1 MEKLLQ
7 SLCSAQSAKDIEG
20 RIFNEDETKLPP
32 SQTYEISE
40 FSCIISRITTLA
52 LHFLIFRNVISLPL
66 LQFPNFQHYIVTLP
80 YQVPRRLGLSYFVI
94 FLPTTYFVR
103 KVGSKLASSLDI
115 LHFRGNHFPTKLA
128 NFVSIRISDS
138 QVLLHFRVYSN
149 LFLSITD
156 DHRNNNLKL
165 KSLLDLAK
173 LAMFGFHL
181 KYYTFQLSGTAAT
194 TKA

>member
-20 RIFNEDETKLPP
+20 RIFNEEDETKLPQ
-32 SQTYEISE
+32 SQTFEISE
-40 FSCIISRITTLA
+40 FSCIISRIATLA
-52 LHFLIFRNVISLPL
+52 LHFLILRNVIS
-66 LQFPNFQHYIVTLP
+66 FTFVKIYEVW
-80 YQVPRRLGLSYFVI
+80 RRHGLSYFVI
-94 FLPTTYFVR
+94 FLPTTYFVHR
-103 KVGSKLASSLDI
+103 VGGKLASSLDI

-138 QVLLHFRVYSN
+138 QVSLHFRLHFN
-149 LFLSITD
+149 FFLSIPE

-165 KSLLDLAK
+165 KSRLNLAK

-181 KYYTFQLSGTAAT
+181 KYYTFQLWSTAAT

>member
-1 MEKLLQ
+1 MQ
-7 SLCSAQSAKDIEG
+7 
-20 RIFNEDETKLPP
+20 
-32 SQTYEISE
+32 
-40 FSCIISRITTLA
+40 TLA
-52 LHFLIFRNVISLPL
+52 LHFLILRNVTTFAFSY
-66 LQFPNFQHYIVTLP
+66 NFVTLA

-94 FLPTTYFVR
+94 FLPTTYFVH

-138 QVLLHFRVYSN
+138 QVSLHFHLHFN
-149 LFLSITD
+149 FFLSIPE

-165 KSLLDLAK
+165 KSLLNLAK

-181 KYYTFQLSGTAAT
+181 KYYTFQLWGTAAT
-194 TKA
+194 TKASKFPIRIFLPALAAYYLQFSFLLHRNSQLSFWQTYEFGLQRIL

>member
-32 SQTYEISE
+32 SQTYETSE
-40 FSCIISRITTLA
+40 FSCIISRIHTVA
-52 LHFLIFRNVISLPL
+52 LHFLILRNGITFAFSYNFRIFNVILSPFL
-66 LQFPNFQHYIVTLP
+66 IK
-80 YQVPRRLGLSYFVI
+80 YQEDLVCLILSFSSQPHI
-94 FLPTTYFVR
+94 LST
-103 KVGSKLASSLDI
+103 KLASSLDI

-138 QVLLHFRVYSN
+138 QVSLHFRLHFN
-149 LFLSITD
+149 FFLSIPE

-165 KSLLDLAK
+165 KSLLNLAK

-181 KYYTFQLSGTAAT
+181 KYYTFQL
-194 TKA
+194 